1 MNDIL
6 TVSQFHDAIA
16 GRRSQLLEFTSSI
29 VSTPS
34 LSGEE
39 GDVAQLVIA
48 ELKRLDFDDVWTDEV
63 GNIVGKINGGAG
75 PAVMLN
81 GHMDVVDPGPS
92 DPWPHPPYSGAIVDG
107 ELWGRG
113 SVDMKGPVA
122 AMIYGAA
129 TYKQL
134 RIQPRGDILMTV
146 AVMEEIG
153 GLGSQFLVQQLKKDG
168 INPGLAIVGE
178 PSNSQLRL
186 GHRGRIE
193 LQVKFSGR
201 SAHAS
206 APHLGVNPHYAA
218 AKFLNALDQLP
229 LLNDS
234 VLGPATIAPTL
245 YETDQVSANVIPSE
259 VTVFLDWRNVPQ
271 ESPKHAVAELEA
283 VLDNCLVDKPNCQT
297 EVCVTSQERQTWTG
311 VGREFA
317 SVFPAFATE
326 PKSPLAVCA
335 GEVISESTQKPAS
348 PSVWEFATDGGH
360 IALAQI
366 PVVGFGP
373 GDDRLAHTNQ
383 ERISVNEL
391 QQAAG
396 TYAALIDRLAKAQI
410 QARSA
415 SE

>member
-1 MNDIL
+1 MP
-6 TVSQFHDAIA
+6 TVSQFHAAIA
-16 GRRSQLLEFTSSI
+16 QRREQLLAFTSSI

-39 GDVAQLVIA
+39 GDVAQLIIA

-63 GNIVGKINGGAG
+63 GNIVGKINGGPG
-75 PAVMLN
+75 PTVMLN
-81 GHMDVVDPGPS
+81 GHMDVVDPGPA
-92 DPWPHPPYSGAIVDG
+92 DGWPHPAYSGEVVNG

-129 TYKQL
+129 SYKQL
-134 RIQPRGDILMTV
+134 GQQPRGDILMTI

-153 GLGSQFLVQQLKKDG
+153 GLGSQFMMQQLKKDAF
-168 INPGLAIVGE
+168 NPDVAIVGE

-206 APHLGVNPHYAA
+206 SPHLGINPHYAA
-218 AKFLNALDQLP
+218 AKFLNSLDQLP

-234 VLGPATIAPTL
+234 VLGSATIAPTL

-271 ESPKHAVAELEA
+271 ESPQHAVSELET
-283 VLDNCLVDKPNCQT
+283 LLKKSLREESDCQT
-297 EVCVTSQERQTWTG
+297 EVCVTSQERRTWTG
-311 VGREFA
+311 QGRDFA
-317 SVFPAFATE
+317 SIFPPFATD
-326 PKSPLAVCA
+326 PQSALAQCA
-335 GEVISESTQKPAS
+335 GEIIAESTGKPPA
-348 PSVWEFATDGGH
+348 PGVWDFATDGGH
-360 IALAQI
+360 ISLDGVLVI
-366 PVVGFGP
+366 GFGP

-383 ERISVNEL
+383 ERISVDEL

-396 TYAALIDRLAKAQI
+396 TYGALIEGLASVEI
-410 QARSA
+410 
-415 SE
+415 

>member
-1 MNDIL
+1 
-6 TVSQFHDAIA
+6 
-16 GRRSQLLEFTSSI
+16 
-29 VSTPS
+29 
-34 LSGEE
+34 
-39 GDVAQLVIA
+39 
-48 ELKRLDFDDVWTDEV
+48 
-63 GNIVGKINGGAG
+63 
-75 PAVMLN
+75 MLN
-81 GHMDVVDPGPS
+81 GHMDVVDPGPA
-92 DPWPHPPYSGAIVDG
+92 DGWPHPAYSGEIVNG

-129 TYKQL
+129 SYKQL
-134 RIQPRGDILMTV
+134 GLEPRGDILMTV

-168 INPGLAIVGE
+168 ITPDIAIVGE

-218 AKFLNALDQLP
+218 AKFLNSLDQLP
-229 LLNDS
+229 LLKDS

-259 VTVFLDWRNVPQ
+259 VIVFLDWRNVPQ
-271 ESPKHAVAELEA
+271 ESPQHAVSELET
-283 VLDNCLVDKPNCQT
+283 LLSNCLADETDCQT
-297 EVCVTSQERQTWTG
+297 EVSVTSQERKTWTG
-311 VGREFA
+311 VGKDFA
-317 SVFPAFATE
+317 SIFPPFATDPQGE
-326 PKSPLAVCA
+326 SAQRA
-335 GEVISESTQKPAS
+335 GEIITESTGKPAS
-348 PSVWEFATDGGH
+348 PGVWEFATDGGH
-360 IALAQI
+360 ISLAQI

-383 ERISVNEL
+383 ERISIDEL
-391 QQAAG
+391 LQAAG
-396 TYAALIDRLAKAQI
+396 TYGALIDRL
-410 QARSA
+410 SA
-415 SE
+415 M

>member
-1 MNDIL
+1 MPTL
-6 TVSQFHDAIA
+6 QQFHAAIA
-16 GRRSQLLEFTSSI
+16 QRRDELLQFTSSI

-39 GDVAQLVIA
+39 GDVAQLIIA
-48 ELKRLDFDDVWTDEV
+48 ELKRLEFDDVWTDEV
-63 GNIVGKINGGAG
+63 GNIIGRINGGSG
-75 PAVMLN
+75 PTVMLN
-81 GHMDVVDPGPS
+81 GHMDIVDPGPA
-92 DPWPHPPYSGAIVDG
+92 DGWPHPAYSGEVVDG
-107 ELWGRG
+107 QLWGRG

-129 TYKQL
+129 SFKQFEQ
-134 RIQPRGDILMTV
+134 QPHGDILMTV

-153 GLGSQFLVQQLKKDG
+153 GLGSQFLVGQLKKDG
-168 INPGLAIVGE
+168 IVPDVAIVGE

-218 AKFLNALDQLP
+218 AKFLNSLDQLP
-229 LLNDS
+229 LLSDS
-234 VLGPATIAPTL
+234 VLGASTIAPTL

-271 ESPKHAVAELEA
+271 ESPQHAVSELEA
-283 VLDNCLVDKPNCQT
+283 ILKKSLTGEEACQT
-297 EVCVTSQERQTWTG
+297 EVCVTSQKRRTWTG
-311 VGREFA
+311 QGRDFA
-317 SVFPAFATE
+317 SIFPPFATD
-326 PKSPLAVCA
+326 PQNTLAQCA
-335 GEVISESTQKPAS
+335 GEVITESTGKPAA
-348 PSVWEFATDGGH
+348 PDVWEFATDGGH
-360 IALAQI
+360 ISLEQI

-383 ERISVNEL
+383 ERISVDEL

-396 TYAALIDRLAKAQI
+396 TYAALIDRLAAVQT
-410 QARSA
+410 
-415 SE
+415 

>member
-1 MNDIL
+1 MP
-6 TVSQFHDAIA
+6 TVKEFHATIA
-16 GRRSQLLEFTSSI
+16 GRRDELLEFTSSI
-29 VSTPS
+29 VSMPS

-39 GDVAQLVIA
+39 GDVAQLIIA
-48 ELKRLDFDDVWTDEV
+48 ELKRLDYDDVWTDEV
-63 GNIVGKINGGAG
+63 GNIIGKVNGGSG

-81 GHMDVVDPGPS
+81 GHMDIVDPGPV
-92 DPWPHPPYSGAIVDG
+92 DGWPHPAYSGEIVSD

-129 TYKQL
+129 SYKQL
-134 RIQPRGDILMTV
+134 GLQPQGDILMTV

-153 GLGSQFLVQQLKKDG
+153 GLGSQFLMQQLKKDG
-168 INPGLAIVGE
+168 INPDVAIVGE
-178 PSNSQLRL
+178 PSNSTLRL

-206 APHLGVNPHYAA
+206 EPHLGVNPHYAA
-218 AKFLNALDQLP
+218 ARFLSALDQLP
-229 LLNDS
+229 LLKDS

-271 ESPKHAVAELEA
+271 ESPEHVVSELKAILEKCLSDEEASQAE
-283 VLDNCLVDKPNCQT
+283 VY
-297 EVCVTSQERQTWTG
+297 VTSQERKTWTG
-311 VGREFA
+311 QGRDFA
-317 SVFPAFATE
+317 SIFPPFATD
-326 PKSPLAVCA
+326 PNSALAQCA
-335 GEVISESTQKPAS
+335 SEVIAESTGKPPA
-348 PSVWEFATDGGH
+348 PGVWDFATDGGH
-360 IALAQI
+360 ISLEGI

-383 ERISVNEL
+383 ERISVDEL

-396 TYAALIDRLAKAQI
+396 TYGALIDQLAGKK
-410 QARSA
+410 
-415 SE
+415 